1 MKKRTPQSAASLAT
15 VTTLPNL
22 RPAPPAELASDEAAH
37 WHLIVQYLPSDWFR
51 AADLPVLT
59 AYCRAIAL
67 HEKASAQLKDA
78 PLVLTAGNGREYKNP
93 LLTIQNTAALQLCTL
108 AAKLRLTPSSRY
120 DAKSAHTAASRSPSG
135 GKPWEFDALDV
146 ALGRTTERPKK

>member
-1 MKKRTPQSAASLAT
+1 MKKRGPQSAASLAT
-15 VTTLPNL
+15 VTPLPNL
-22 RPAPPAELASDEAAH
+22 RPAPPAGLASDEAMH
-37 WHLIVQYLPSDWFR
+37 WHSIVQNLPPDWFR

-59 AYCRAIAL
+59 AYCRVIAL

-78 PLVLTAGNGREYKNP
+78 KLVLKADNGRYYKNP

-120 DAKSAHTAASRSPSG
+120 DAKSANTAVNRSPGG

-146 ALGRTTERPKK
+146 ALGRTPTRPKS